1 MRLDTEELLRLVA
14 EGEGARLEFKRGLPG
29 TAKVA
34 RTLAAFA
41 NTRGG
46 RLLVGVDDRGRIE
59 GAPRPRATAAELRAV
74 AAEAVEPPVAVHVET
89 VRVDGLAV
97 VSATVGLSP
106 ARPHSVLR
114 ASGERELP
122 IRVGASTRA
131 ARGPA
136 LEALRRGASAGG
148 AGGLGAF
155 ERDVLAWVARA
166 PDGAASAEAFARA
179 RNVGLARARRA
190 FVKLERQGRLVGH
203 GGPARRAYAVP

>member
-1 MRLDTEELLRLVA
+1 MRLDTDELLRLVA
-14 EGEGARLEFKRGLPG
+14 LGEGARLEFKRGLPG
-29 TAKVA
+29 AAKVA

-46 RLLVGVDDRGRIE
+46 RLLVGVDDRGKIE

-74 AAEAVEPPVAVHVET
+74 AASEIEPPVAIHVET
-89 VRVDGLAV
+89 VRVDGRSV
-97 VSATVGLSP
+97 VAATVGLSP
-106 ARPHSVLR
+106 ARPHAVLR

-136 LEALRRGASAGG
+136 LEALRRGGVKG
-148 AGGLGAF
+148 RLGAI

-166 PDGAASAEAFARA
+166 PADGTSAEAFARA

-190 FVKLERQGRLVGH
+190 FLKLERQGRLVGH
-203 GGPARRAYAVP
+203 GAGARRAYALP

>member
-1 MRLDTEELLRLVA
+1 MRLDADELLRLVA
-14 EGEGARLEFKRGLPG
+14 EGEGARLEFKRGLPH
-29 TAKVA
+29 APKVA

-59 GAPRPRATAAELRAV
+59 GAPRPRATAAELRAI
-74 AAEAVEPPVAVHVET
+74 AAGAVEPPVALNVET
-89 VRVDGLAV
+89 VRVDGRTV
-97 VSATVGLSP
+97 VAATVGLSP

-114 ASGERELP
+114 EDGERELP

-131 ARGPA
+131 ARGPS
-136 LEALRRGASAGG
+136 LEALRRGGG
-148 AGGLGAF
+148 GRGPSAF
-155 ERDVLAWVARA
+155 EREVLAWVGRA
-166 PDGAASAEAFARA
+166 PAAGASAEAFARD

-203 GGPARRAYAVP
+203 GGGARRAYALP

>member
-1 MRLDTEELLRLVA
+1 MRLDAEELLRLIA
-14 EGEGARLEFKRGLPG
+14 QGEGARLEFKRGLPG
-29 TAKVA
+29 VPKVA

-46 RLLVGVDDRGRIE
+46 RLFVGVDDRGRIE

-74 AAEAVEPPVAVHVET
+74 AAEAVEPPVAIHIET
-89 VRVDGLAV
+89 VRVDGRTV
-97 VSATVGLSP
+97 VAATVGLSP
-106 ARPHSVLR
+106 ARPHSVVR

-148 AGGLGAF
+148 RSGLDPL
-155 ERDVLAWVARA
+155 ERDVLGWVGRA
-166 PDGAASAEAFARA
+166 PASGATAEAFARA
-179 RNVGLARARRA
+179 RNVGLARTRRA
-190 FVKLERQGRLVGH
+190 FVKLERQGRLVGY
-203 GGPARRAYAVP
+203 GTGARRAYALP